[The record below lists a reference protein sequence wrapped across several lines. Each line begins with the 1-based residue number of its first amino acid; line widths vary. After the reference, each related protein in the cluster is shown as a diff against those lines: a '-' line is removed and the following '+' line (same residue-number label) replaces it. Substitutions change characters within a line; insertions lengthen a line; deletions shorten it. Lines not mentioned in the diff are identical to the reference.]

1 MLIKNLKE
9 IDKDYMNKTIEAT
22 VLIVETKVKTAR
34 NDKVY
39 ADMII
44 QDASKQVEAKYW
56 DYAKKEKEIS
66 SINENDPVKVKC
78 VVGEYQGRIQLTIK
92 NIEKIEG
99 DFDLDRL
106 IPSSDWGT
114 DKLENGLKFFYDL
127 VEIEHLRKLLD
138 LMILDEKYKEKFCS
152 HPAAKRVHHNF
163 RQGLLQHVL
172 EVLKFAYT
180 IATTKKLTKRQTSR
194 LIVMCFLHDWAKII
208 EYKSLPAIGFTD
220 EGTMLG
226 HIFLGAHHTLNCMNQ
241 IDNFDEDDKLVILN
255 GILGHHG
262 KYEYGSPVLPKTV
275 EAQILHL
282 ADVTS
287 GDVESIISFSN
298 DDDSKE
304 SFTPKLWNMG
314 TDYFK
319 R

>member
-1 MLIKNLKE
+1 
-9 IDKDYMNKTIEAT
+9 MNKTIEAI

-56 DYAKKEKEIS
+56 DYAKKEKFTS
-66 SINENDPVKVKC
+66 SIKEDEPVKIKC
-78 VVGEYQGRIQLTIK
+78 VVGEYQGRIQVTIK
-92 NIEKIEG
+92 SIEKIEENI
-99 DFDLDRL
+99 DLDKL

-114 DKLENGLKFFYDL
+114 DKLEKGLKYFRDL
-127 VEIEHLRKLLD
+127 VEENHLQKLLD
-138 LMILDEKYKEKFCS
+138 LMIWDEKYYAKFCS

-180 IATTKKLTKRQTSR
+180 IAKTKNLTEKQISR

-241 IDNFDEDDKLVILN
+241 IDNFDEDDRLVILN